1 MTVASDQIVDGKEA
15 RRLLG
20 RNGKLMAYSTL
31 QRLVDSGELPATRI
45 GGRYYIRMSAIE
57 ALLPPTVKRAESA

>member
-1 MTVASDQIVDGKEA
+1 MTVASDPVVDGREA

-31 QRLVDSGELPATRI
+31 QRLVDSGELPAKKI
-45 GGRYYIRMSAIE
+45 GGRYFIRMSAIE
-57 ALLPPTVKRAESA
+57 ALLPPSVTAASA